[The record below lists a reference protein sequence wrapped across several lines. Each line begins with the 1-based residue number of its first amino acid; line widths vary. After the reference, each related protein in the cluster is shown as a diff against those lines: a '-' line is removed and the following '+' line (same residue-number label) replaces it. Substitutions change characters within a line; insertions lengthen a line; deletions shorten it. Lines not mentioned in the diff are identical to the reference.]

1 MIDAAERAGLMGA
14 TQAARQRELLELRHQ
29 AALGNIHAQGAL
41 ARRKFDEMD
50 NKQKTQ
56 AVFGTLQ
63 EITQGVA
70 NNNRQMFELNKIAST
85 ANAIINTAQGVTLAL
100 ASYPPPISFA
110 MAAVQLAAG
119 LAQIQAIQSA
129 SFGGSSSPPSV
140 GGGAA
145 TPTFQ
150 APTVNTGGAGSAD
163 SKEPLTIVHFH
174 GANKDEEETVRR
186 FMSAMNEASRNGQ
199 RFAAG

>member
-1 MIDAAERAGLMGA
+1 MRLMGA
-14 TQAARQRELLELRHQ
+14 RKPLGSASCSSCGIKPRSATSMRKALLQ
-29 AALGNIHAQGAL
+29 
-41 ARRKFDEMD
+41 RRKLGRDGPQAESA
-50 NKQKTQ
+50 

-119 LAQIQAIQSA
+119 LVQIQAIQSA
-129 SFGGSSSPPSV
+129 SFGGSTSPPSV
-140 GGGAA
+140 GGGGA

-150 APTVNTGGAGSAD
+150 APTVNT
-163 SKEPLTIVHFH
+163 
-174 GANKDEEETVRR
+174 
-186 FMSAMNEASRNGQ
+186 ASGQ
-199 RFAAG
+199 APQGPPYHRSLPRGE